1 MALRKFAEGQT
12 LYGADEINYGSLQFL
27 YMTTSRYSPIAPGRK
42 LGVGV
47 CLLAV
52 MLLWVPLW
60 AAALHAD
67 GMGCCTDGF
76 CPVHGHQKSDQAAAG
91 QSRPAEA
98 PMECEHHG
106 GTSQNHTGTMKC
118 SMSCCHE
125 SGNSLM
131 AAVTFILPPP
141 TAIALPASATAAP
154 IEPSPSES
162 LQSIKPLSP
171 PPRAFP
177 LSV

>member
-1 MALRKFAEGQT
+1 
-12 LYGADEINYGSLQFL
+12 
-27 YMTTSRYSPIAPGRK
+27 MTVSCYSPIAPGRK
-42 LGVGV
+42 LGAGV
-47 CLLAV
+47 SLFAV
-52 MLLWVPLW
+52 MLLWAPVW

-76 CPVHGHQKSDQAAAG
+76 CPVHGHQKSDQAAVG
-91 QSRPAEA
+91 QSTSAES
-98 PMECEHHG
+98 PMECQHHG

-131 AAVTFILPPP
+131 AAVTFILPLPTPIAPP
-141 TAIALPASATAAP
+141 TTGTAAP
-154 IEPSPSES
+154 VELSPSEF

-171 PPRAFP
+171 PPRAFL
-177 LSV
+177 LSA